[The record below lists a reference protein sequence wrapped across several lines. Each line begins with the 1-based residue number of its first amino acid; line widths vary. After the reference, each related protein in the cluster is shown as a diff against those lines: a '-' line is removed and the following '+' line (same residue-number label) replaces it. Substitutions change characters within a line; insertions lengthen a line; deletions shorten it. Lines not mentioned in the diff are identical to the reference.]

1 NASASCA
8 AGTAGGAGACVA
20 TNRIITSY
28 VWDFGDG
35 TTGSGVVV
43 THSWPNAQPYAVR
56 LTVTNDT
63 NTSSSATSVITVAVP
78 LGAPANTTPTAAFTN
93 LPNPATVGQ
102 AVALN
107 ASQSSTAADGVPIVN
122 YFWSFGDGTP
132 NVGTSSPTTSHSYA
146 AAGQFNI
153 RSEEHTS
160 ELQSR
165 GHLVCRLLLEK
176 KKTMTS
182 K

>member
-1 NASASCA
+1 M
-8 AGTAGGAGACVA
+8 A

-153 RSEEHTS
+153 TLTVLDAKGRSGT
-160 ELQSR
+160 LIR
-165 GHLVCRLLLEK
+165 G
-176 KKTMTS
+176 MTINP
-182 K
+182 